1 LWDINHDFETAQAN
15 GLQGTVIRCS
25 PRDKITHMK
34 HQVTP
39 EYLTLAELAIYAS
52 VCKNTCKGWLKTGMP
67 YYKVNR
73 CIRVRVGEFNDWMN
87 RFRSGT
93 SEDLDAMLDQVMK
106 EVKQ

>member
-1 LWDINHDFETAQAN
+1 
-15 GLQGTVIRCS
+15 
-25 PRDKITHMK
+25 MK

-39 EYLTLAELAIYAS
+39 EYLSLTELAIYAS
-52 VCKNTCKGWLKTGMP
+52 VAKNTLKKWLKGGMP

-73 CIRVRVGEFNDWMN
+73 CIRVRVDEFNDWMN
-87 RFRSGT
+87 RFRRGT